1 MKKLLMLAAAVA
13 LSASVGA
20 GVAVA
25 AVGDGGRAPNPPVEA
40 GPTEGVNP
48 ADAPTTR
55 VAVWVNGGAEA
66 GNYSVLRGK
75 GISAVTNPSA
85 GIFCVRSNLAG
96 FRPQRVVPVVSVEYS
111 LSTANETD
119 AQWRSSRTMC
129 PAGTLEIYTFNQA
142 SGVPDNDASFTVVV
156 P

>member
-1 MKKLLMLAAAVA
+1 MKKLLLLAAAVVA
-13 LSASVGA
+13 SASIGA

-25 AVGDGGRAPNPPVEA
+25 AVGQDRVPNPPAES
-40 GPTEGVNP
+40 GTEGVNL
-48 ADAPTTR
+48 AEAPTTR

-66 GNYSVLRGK
+66 GSYSVLRGK
-75 GISAVTNPSA
+75 GISAVTNPAA
-85 GIFCVRSNLAG
+85 GIFCVRSNLSG

-119 AQWRSSRTMC
+119 AQWRSSRTVC
-129 PAGTLEIYTFNQA
+129 PAGTLEIYTFNQ
-142 SGVPDNDASFTVVV
+142 STGIPDNDASFTVVV